1 MPPSLN
7 AALNPVLNAF
17 IVAQPKLLR
26 HVQRSFPGLCCGH
39 AEDAV
44 SAVSEDVLTHPATYE
59 QVHDPQNPNKL
70 YGMFKC
76 VAWCA
81 ARGTVRRRSFSAER
95 GLLHEEEVQ
104 VGYDGTQHLSLAL
117 SRDLIRLVYAVAY
130 EISPRRANDLA
141 IAVLDLLANGGT
153 DGEVAERHNLPR
165 EYLNRAK
172 RRVLRHFVG
181 EPRQRRSSGPPAR
194 RAQKTV

>member
-1 MPPSLN
+1 MLTPSP
-7 AALNPVLNAF
+7 LNPVLNAF
-17 IVAQPKLLR
+17 IAARPRLLR

-44 SAVSEDVLTHPATYE
+44 SAVSLAMVMNPTTFLLVY
-59 QVHDPQNPNKL
+59 DPKNPKKL
-70 YGMFKC
+70 FGLLKR
-76 VAWCA
+76 VAWRA

-95 GLLHEEEVQ
+95 GFVHEDDVSLGLEAAQ
-104 VGYDGTQHLSLAL
+104 TLSLAL
-117 SRDLIRLVYAVAY
+117 RRDLERIVREAAQ
-130 EISPRRANDLA
+130 ETSPPQSDRISA
-141 IAVLDLLANGGT
+141 AVLDQLHGGGT
-153 DGEVAERHNLPR
+153 DGEVAERHKLPR

-172 RRVLRHFVG
+172 QRVIRHFVG